1 MKKNTRNTNDT
12 ENNIF
17 DRAQD
22 KQNVFHGWW
31 GMPEYSHQVYAYCVT
46 DFYFETDEDLQDFR
60 ERTGMDITDKTKSTW
75 YPDMPYNKDVDN
87 RWFEGGSE

>member
-17 DRAQD
+17 DRSED

-31 GMPEYSHQVYAYCVT
+31 GMPEYFHQEYQYAVAE
-46 DFYFETDEDLQDFR
+46 FYFETDEDLEDFI
-60 ERTGMDITDKTKSTW
+60 EKTGMAITEKTKSTW
-75 YPDMPYNKDVDN
+75 YPDMPYNKDVDH
-87 RWFEGGSE
+87 RWMEA